1 VQPRDQGAPSFCCLR
16 HIQILK
22 AKIQQLRDA
31 LRAQIPS
38 RQELAAQPW
47 LKPIAAHLLDPKLW
61 TAQHESVARGAAI
74 GVFWAFVIPF
84 AQIIFAAAHC
94 VWWRANIPVA
104 AAITFITN
112 PFTVG
117 FWLYLAYNVGS
128 LMIDAPPPSA
138 IPEGA
143 AISQW
148 LIAIGWPAVG
158 HGTICRWRRCCLLY
172 AGQGR
177 LASAHCL
184 ENPSAPAYL
193 IARTIALAVGS
204 ESQLP

>member
-1 VQPRDQGAPSFCCLR
+1 M
-16 HIQILK
+16 K
-22 AKIQQLRDA
+22 ARIQQLRDA
-31 LRAQIPS
+31 LRARIPS

-128 LMIDAPPPSA
+128 LVIDAPPPSA

-148 LIAIGWPAVG
+148 LIAIGWPAVLG
-158 HGTICRWRRCCLLY
+158 MGLF
-172 AGQGR
+172 
-177 LASAHCL
+177 
-184 ENPSAPAYL
+184 
-193 IARTIALAVGS
+193 AVGGAAAS
-204 ESQLP
+204 YMLVKVGWHLHIAWKIRQRRRT